1 MKTSALLLVVSLV
14 ASPPMFAGEYG
25 LSVDPSFPHPC
36 KRKVSRSLND
46 CTTAAVVQDLHRAF
60 LSGKSFRI
68 KSVEMAVLTG
78 KISLS
83 ADALVTFNEGI
94 VAICLSESPHD
105 FDAFKR
111 FLHYLP
117 YSTLRVRLASEL
129 PVAQPAIRARLQEAL
144 SALPRSVADAA
155 IRAYKREL
163 SEEGDRD
170 ELSEEGGRDKC
181 YEAVRRVARAM
192 EIDARLSDVDIQ
204 AEIDLW
210 ERVKGPMPY
219 PTPGTACA
227 LFGFQEAAH
236 AALEERRKKRDR

>member
-14 ASPPMFAGEYG
+14 ASPAMFAGEYG

-36 KRKVSRSLND
+36 KRKVSRSLNS

-60 LSGKSFRI
+60 LSGKNFRI
-68 KSVEMAVLTG
+68 KAVEMAVLSG

-83 ADALVTFNEGI
+83 ADALAPFNEGI
-94 VAICLSESPHD
+94 AAICMSESPHD
-105 FDAFKR
+105 FDTFKR

-117 YSTLRVRLASEL
+117 YSSLRVRLASEL

-163 SEEGDRD
+163 SEAGDRD
-170 ELSEEGGRDKC
+170 KC
-181 YEAVRRVARAM
+181 DEAVKRVGRAM
-192 EIDARLSDVDIQ
+192 AIDARISDVDIQ
-204 AEIDLW
+204 AEIDLY
-210 ERVKGPMPY
+210 EKVKGPMPY
-219 PTPGTACA
+219 PTPGTACS
-227 LFGFQEAAH
+227 LFGFQDAAH

>member
-14 ASPPMFAGEYG
+14 ASPAMFAGEYG

-36 KRKVSRSLND
+36 KRKVSRSLNS
-46 CTTAAVVQDLHRAF
+46 CTPSAVVQDLHRAF
-60 LSGKSFRI
+60 LSGRSFRI

-105 FDAFKR
+105 FQTFKR

-117 YSTLRVRLASEL
+117 YSSLRVRLAAEL
-129 PVAQPAIRARLQEAL
+129 PLARPAIRARLQEAL
-144 SALPRSVADAA
+144 SALPRSVAEAA
-155 IRAYKREL
+155 VRAYKREL
-163 SEEGDRD
+163 SEAGDRD
-170 ELSEEGGRDKC
+170 AGEGGWDNC
-181 YEAVRRVARAM
+181 NEAVNRVARAM

-219 PTPGTACA
+219 PTSGTACA

-236 AALEERRKKRDR
+236 AALDERRRKRVR

>member
-46 CTTAAVVQDLHRAF
+46 CTTAAVVQDLHRTF

-170 ELSEEGGRDKC
+170 KC

-219 PTPGTACA
+219 PSPGTACA

-236 AALEERRKKRDR
+236 AALDERREKHVR